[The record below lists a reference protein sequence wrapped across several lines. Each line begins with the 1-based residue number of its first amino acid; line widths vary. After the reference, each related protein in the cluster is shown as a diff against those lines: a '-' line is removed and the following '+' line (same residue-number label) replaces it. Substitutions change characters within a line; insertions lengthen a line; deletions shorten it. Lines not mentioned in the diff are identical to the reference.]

1 MRGSIMTSEDMMPS
15 IDRLCEAVTTTI
27 LQKKKKLNRGRQIY
41 FRLPSSAMR
50 NSDRELSM
58 AESRKQRTSIKL
70 QEFDK
75 LDI

>member
-1 MRGSIMTSEDMMPS
+1 
-15 IDRLCEAVTTTI
+15 
-27 LQKKKKLNRGRQIY
+27 
-41 FRLPSSAMR
+41 MR

>member
-27 LQKKKKLNRGRQIY
+27 LQKKKLNRGRQIY